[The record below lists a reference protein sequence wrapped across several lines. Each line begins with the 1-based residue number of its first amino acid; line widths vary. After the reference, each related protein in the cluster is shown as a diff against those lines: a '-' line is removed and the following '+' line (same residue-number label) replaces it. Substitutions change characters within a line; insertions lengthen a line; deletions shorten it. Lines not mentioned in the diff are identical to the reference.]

1 MPHRPKLSNDDI
13 CTQAR
18 DHMKMVGERESA
30 YRLRALFEL
39 RFSHGDQWEETYRQ
53 LRESGP
59 NPRLCLTI
67 NRTEAMILQ
76 EINAFRQNRPA
87 IRVRATTNM
96 EKGKETAVVIAG
108 IIKRIEQECNAD
120 IVYETAVDHQFRIGR
135 GWYRIILEF
144 ADEMSFDLV
153 PKLQRVRDWNSVYL
167 DPVCQEPDGAGSQFG
182 FVVEDMSH
190 AEFKRQFPNKA
201 IVDYAPLAH
210 DTRFQGWITA
220 DIVRVA
226 DYYYVEKNE
235 EKIVQLSDGSVFK
248 ASEMPAKL
256 PESIKFVDD
265 RMATFE
271 QIWHIKLSGAEVLMA
286 PFAWPGAD
294 IPIIPVLGVEEDING
309 LIAYKGMTHN
319 LIDPQRIFNF
329 EATIEVETVALAPRA
344 QWVAAEGSFEGYER
358 EWRDSNISNAPYLE
372 HAIVM
377 TPDGQG
383 VMPAPR
389 REVSEPPIQALALL
403 RGQAA
408 EDMRA
413 VSGVHQPTM
422 GELPQGRIPESGE
435 ALRRL
440 QHRGDITNA
449 HFPGNAH
456 RSIRQGG
463 RILLDLITKLYTQK
477 RVVSII
483 GLDDKEDIVTINEE
497 FTNKDGQKKFF
508 DLSASKF
515 EATIDTGPSLATQ
528 RQDSADSLIKTTSAY
543 PEAGPVLA
551 DIIVRNLDFPD
562 AQEASERLKRM
573 VPVQALGTDDEPSPQ
588 QLAAQ
593 VQQQTQ
599 QLKQLNAYA
608 EEREQEAKALRTQVQ
623 SQQLALDDKTRDYAI
638 ELGKLE
644 LGRDELAQKAA
655 SDAAKLAVEA
665 QTKKRGLDI
674 DEFEARVD
682 AAQGG

>member
-1 MPHRPKLSNDDI
+1 MR
-13 CTQAR
+13 Q
-18 DHMKMVGERESA
+18 VGERESL
-30 YRLRALFEL
+30 YRLRALDEL
-39 RFSHGDQWEETYRQ
+39 RFSHGDQWEDSYRQ

-59 NPRLCLTI
+59 DPRLCLTI

-87 IRVRATTNM
+87 IRVRATTNAD
-96 EKGKETAVVIAG
+96 KGLETAQIIAG
-108 IIKRIEQECNAD
+108 IIKRIEQENNAD

-167 DPVCQEPDGAGSQFG
+167 DPLCLEPDGAGAQWG
-182 FVVEDMSH
+182 FVVQDMSH
-190 AEFKRQFPNKA
+190 EEFKRQYPNKA
-201 IVDYAPLAH
+201 VVDYAPLAQ
-210 DTRFQGWITA
+210 DTRFQGWVTTET
-220 DIVRVA
+220 VRVA
-226 DYYYVEKNE
+226 EYFYVEKTK

-248 ASEMPAKL
+248 HSEL
-256 PESIKFVDD
+256 PEGTAFVQE
-265 RMATFE
+265 RQATFE
-271 QIWHIKLSGAEVLMA
+271 QIWHVKLSGAEVLDE
-286 PFAWPGAD
+286 PWAWPGAD
-294 IPIIPVLGVEEDING
+294 IPIIPVIGVEEDVNG
-309 LIAYKGMTHN
+309 MIAYKGMTHN

-344 QWVAAEGSFEGYER
+344 PWVAAEGSFQGHEL
-358 EWRDSNISNAPYLE
+358 EWRDANISNAPYLE

-383 VMPAPR
+383 VMPPPR
-389 REVSEPPIQALALL
+389 REVAEPPIQALALL
-403 RGQAA
+403 RAQAA

-422 GELPQGRIPESGE
+422 GELPQGRLPESGE

-463 RILLDLITKLYTQK
+463 RILLDLITKLYTHK

-508 DLSASKF
+508 DLSASTF

-528 RQDSADSLIKTTSAY
+528 RQDSADSLIKITSAY
-543 PEAGPVLA
+543 PESGPVLA
-551 DIIVRNLDFPD
+551 DITVRNLDFPD
-562 AQEASERLKRM
+562 AQEASDRLRRL

-593 VQQQTQ
+593 VQQQQQ
-599 QLKQLNAYA
+599 QLQQLNAYA
-608 EEREQEAKALRTQVQ
+608 EEREQESKQLRTQAQ
-623 SQQLALDDKTRDYAI
+623 SLQLALDDKTRDHTI
-638 ELGKLE
+638 ELSKLE
-644 LGRDELAQKAA
+644 LQRDQLAQKTAT
-655 SDAAKLAVEA
+655 DNRKLDIEA
-665 QTKKRGLDI
+665 QTKERSLDI
-674 DEFEARVD
+674 DEAELVLD

>member
-1 MPHRPKLSNDDI
+1 MPHRPKLSNEDI

-18 DHMKMVGERESA
+18 DHMKEVGERENL
-30 YRLRALFEL
+30 YRIRALEEL
-39 RFSHGDQWEETYRQ
+39 RFSHGDQWEDTYRQ

-67 NRTEAMILQ
+67 NRTEAMIFQ

-87 IRVRATTNM
+87 IRVRATTNAD
-96 EKGKETAVVIAG
+96 KGLETAQVLAG
-108 IIKRIEQECNAD
+108 IIKRIEQENNAD
-120 IVYETAVDHQFRIGR
+120 IVYETSVDHQFRIGR

-153 PKLQRVRDWNSVYL
+153 PRLVRVRDWNSVYL
-167 DPVCQEPDGAGSQFG
+167 DPLCLEPDGAGSQWG

-190 AEFKRQFPNKA
+190 EEFRRQYPGKA
-201 IVDYAPLAH
+201 IVDYAPLAQ

-220 DIVRVA
+220 DTVRVA
-226 DYYYVEKNE
+226 EYFYVEKNT
-235 EKIVQLSDGSVFK
+235 EKIVQLNDGSVFK
-248 ASEMPAKL
+248 ASELPSEL
-256 PESIKFVDD
+256 PESVKIVNN

-271 QIWHIKLSGAEVLMA
+271 QIWHVKLSGAEVLDA
-286 PFAWPGAD
+286 PWAWPGKD
-294 IPIIPVLGVEEDING
+294 IPIIPVIGVEEDING

-344 QWVAAEGSFEGYER
+344 PWVAAEGSFQGHET

-383 VMPAPR
+383 VMPPPR
-389 REVSEPPIQALALL
+389 REVAEPPIQALALL
-403 RGQAA
+403 RAQAA

-422 GELPQGRIPESGE
+422 GELPQGRLPESGE

-483 GLDDKEDIVTINEE
+483 GLDDKEDVVTINEE

-528 RQDSADSLIKTTSAY
+528 RQDSADSLIKTTTAY
-543 PEAGPVLA
+543 PDSGPVLA

-562 AQEASERLKRM
+562 AQEASDRLKRM

-608 EEREQEAKALRTQVQ
+608 EEREQETKQLRTQMQ
-623 SQQLALDDKTRDYAI
+623 SQQLALDDKTRDYTI

-644 LGRDELAQKAA
+644 IQRDQLAQKTAA
-655 SDAAKLAVEA
+655 DNRKLDIEA
-665 QTKKRGLDI
+665 QTKERGLDI
-674 DEFEARVD
+674 EEAELVID